1 MIRRLLLISIFSSI
15 GLASWAQSS
24 LEGKVLDASNGEPLI
39 FANVV
44 LFKNGN
50 LITGTQSDLDGNYV
64 FSSVDPGTY
73 DVEASYTGFP
83 TQRQTGVVVLAGKAI
98 RLDFKLDAGVML
110 NAIEIVEYKVPLIEQ
125 DNTTQGGI
133 KTAEQIRNLPT
144 KNINAIAATTAGL
157 SSIDGGAINIRGS
170 RTNATNYYLDGF
182 RVTDGALIPQSEIE
196 QLQVITGGI

>member
-15 GLASWAQSS
+15 GLAAWSQSS
-24 LEGKVLDASNGEPLI
+24 LEGKVTDASNGDALI

-44 LFKNGN
+44 LFKNGV
-50 LITGTQSDLDGNYV
+50 LVTGVQSDLDGNYV

-83 TQRQTGVVVLAGKAI
+83 TQRQTGVVILAGKAI
-98 RLDFKLDAGVML
+98 RLDFKLDVGLML
-110 NAIEIVEYKVPLIEQ
+110 DIIEVKAYKVPLIEQ

-144 KNINAIAATTAGL
+144 KNINAIAVTTAGL
-157 SSIDGGAINIRGS
+157 SSIDGGDINIRG
-170 RTNATNYYLDGF
+170 
-182 RVTDGALIPQSEIE
+182 
-196 QLQVITGGI
+196 